1 MNGADPVSTM
11 FGFLTSLLIF
21 TAGLLTYIF
30 RNKPNMAIGF
40 RIGYTF
46 QSKDAWR
53 RTNEFAGK
61 AFMALGI
68 LMAIVNLFLKS
79 PPAVTILMVLGISL
93 ILWKSYGISKEIVE
107 REDLSKPAKGTPQ
120 LIKNIDIK
128 PYILFQL
135 ALLCSYILLL
145 TLSWD
150 KMADTIATHFN
161 FNGIPDRFEPKS
173 TGAFLLPVM
182 VSAFV
187 IGLTYLGKDPMALR
201 IPGGSVKVA
210 RISLELLTIIQL
222 LLWGAFVYSLLYNAY
237 GFSSAILLS
246 LFTVGSIGAIV
257 VETIRLLRILRMR

>member
-46 QSKDAWR
+46 QSKDA
-53 RTNEFAGK
+53 
-61 AFMALGI
+61 
-68 LMAIVNLFLKS
+68 
-79 PPAVTILMVLGISL
+79 LGISL

-210 RISLELLTIIQL
+210 RIILELLTIIQL